1 MTDHPDLQPT
11 ADHDGLQD
19 EFQEEPPA
27 PISAASRFAHLY
39 PELQRLARA
48 KLRREGTLTLMDTSM
63 LVHECYLRLI
73 KQENLSRAERHS
85 FMAYAAQVMRG
96 ILVDHARAR
105 QSQRR
110 GGRAEHVPIDT
121 ALSER
126 LAAPEDQILQVHAAL
141 AVLAEAEPRLAEV
154 VEMHYFAGM
163 TEIEIAA
170 ALGVSDRT
178 VRRYWEKAKLLLRV
192 ALS

>member
-1 MTDHPDLQPT
+1 MTDHQDLQPS
-11 ADHDGLQD
+11 ANHDSLQD
-19 EFQEEPPA
+19 EFQEPPV
-27 PISAASRFAHLY
+27 PVSAASRFAHLY

-63 LVHECYLRLI
+63 LVHECYLRLV

-110 GGRAEHVPIDT
+110 GARAEHVPIDT

-141 AVLAEAEPRLAEV
+141 AVLAAAEPRLAEV

-178 VRRYWEKAKLLLRV
+178 VRRDWEKAKLLLRV